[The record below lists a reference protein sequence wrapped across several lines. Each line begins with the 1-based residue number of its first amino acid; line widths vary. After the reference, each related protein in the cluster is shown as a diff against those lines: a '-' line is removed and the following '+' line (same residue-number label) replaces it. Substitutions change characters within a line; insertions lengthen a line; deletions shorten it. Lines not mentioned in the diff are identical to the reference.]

1 MNFKITKKQINTV
14 MGHISRLFS
23 VTVILPIYHSILLEA
38 RENGIIVT
46 VTDGTVS
53 MREFIQDE
61 ITVYETGS
69 CAIDG
74 RLFYDIVKKANDTV
88 IWIRQENHQLKF
100 KSGKAEM
107 KLVTIDSEAFPHISF
122 DYPKT
127 RFQIYSRMLSEAIN
141 KTIFSANDQQTRPV
155 LGGLNFKVNR
165 EKCIITGTDS
175 YRLSQVARP
184 VVSSNEICIT
194 IPKKM
199 LGMQTALFNEDEELY
214 VYFDEHKALMAND
227 NIIIQSV
234 LLDGVFPDT
243 ELLIPKHFDTEIY
256 FNRMAL
262 LEALDRTSFCRDD
275 GITIV
280 TFDLLNDE
288 IVLTTEFKEIGS
300 SIESVSYENVSGNR
314 KVHFSCNQQYM
325 IEALKAFDTQVCVLH
340 FNEDLK
346 PFILRDSQDE
356 SHIQLLLPTRRH

>member
-1 MNFKITKKQINTV
+1 

-23 VTVILPIYHSILLEA
+23 VTVILPIYHSILLEV

-88 IWIRQENHQLKF
+88 IWIRQENNQLKL
-100 KSGKAEM
+100 KSDKAEM

-127 RFQIYSRMLSEAIN
+127 RFQIYSRMLTEAIN

-155 LGGLNFKVNR
+155 LGGLNFKVNQD
-165 EKCIITGTDS
+165 KCIITGTDS
-175 YRLSQVARP
+175 YRLSQVARS
-184 VVSSNEICIT
+184 VISSSEICIT

-243 ELLIPKHFDTEIY
+243 ELLIPKRFDTEIY

-288 IVLTTEFKEIGS
+288 IVLTTESKEIGS
-300 SIESVSYENVSGNR
+300 SIESVSYENVSGSR

-325 IEALKAFDTQVCVLH
+325 IEALNAFDTQVCVLH

-346 PFILRDSQDE
+346 PFILTDSQDE

>member
-1 MNFKITKKQINTV
+1 

-23 VTVILPIYHSILLEA
+23 VTVMLPIYHSILLEA

-74 RLFYDIVKKANDTV
+74 RLFMILSKRRMIQSYGYVRKI
-88 IWIRQENHQLKF
+88 ISWKF

-165 EKCIITGTDS
+165 EKCIITGTEF
-175 YRLSQVARP
+175 LS
-184 VVSSNEICIT
+184 I
-194 IPKKM
+194 
-199 LGMQTALFNEDEELY
+199 
-214 VYFDEHKALMAND
+214 
-227 NIIIQSV
+227 
-234 LLDGVFPDT
+234 
-243 ELLIPKHFDTEIY
+243 
-256 FNRMAL
+256 
-262 LEALDRTSFCRDD
+262 
-275 GITIV
+275 
-280 TFDLLNDE
+280 
-288 IVLTTEFKEIGS
+288 
-300 SIESVSYENVSGNR
+300 VSG
-314 KVHFSCNQQYM
+314 CQTGCQ
-325 IEALKAFDTQVCVLH
+325 
-340 FNEDLK
+340 
-346 PFILRDSQDE
+346 
-356 SHIQLLLPTRRH
+356 